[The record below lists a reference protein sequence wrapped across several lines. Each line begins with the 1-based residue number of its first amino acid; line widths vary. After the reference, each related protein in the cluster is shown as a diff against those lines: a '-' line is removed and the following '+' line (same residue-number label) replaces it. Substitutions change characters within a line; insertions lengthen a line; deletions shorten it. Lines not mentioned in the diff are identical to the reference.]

1 MPIRRR
7 SFAKHVTASLSN
19 VILFSEGRI
28 ALWTMSSL
36 VAYDDSG
43 SEDDCH
49 NSSEENGDT
58 ASIQTRT
65 SESTSSEVA
74 QSPHS
79 SDRST
84 LGGMSTMKYHGH
96 NSEGPQPP
104 PWPQSLEN
112 HLIVASPP
120 PNLAVAR
127 GKISPMGTPPQRPQ
141 MLSDKLNAAKRPCT
155 VPSGIRPYIPK
166 RQRLATSEETLNSKS
181 QVEHNPGGQTRV
193 SHVLSEVSERV
204 KPYLDN
210 RPGTAGIPRRLL
222 MSLGGHQGPVN
233 TVQWCP
239 VPQHSH
245 LLLSASMDKTF
256 KVHTST
262 AT

>member
-1 MPIRRR
+1 M
-7 SFAKHVTASLSN
+7 
-19 VILFSEGRI
+19 
-28 ALWTMSSL
+28 WTMSSL

-43 SEDDCH
+43 SEED
-49 NSSEENGDT
+49 GDT

-84 LGGMSTMKYHGH
+84 LGGISMLEYHGH
-96 NSEGPQPP
+96 NSEGPQPR
-104 PWPQSLEN
+104 PWPQGLEN
-112 HLIVASPP
+112 PLIVGSPP
-120 PNLAVAR
+120 PNLAVAL
-127 GKISPMGTPPQRPQ
+127 GKISPMRTPPQRPQ
-141 MLSDKLNAAKRPCT
+141 MLSDKLNPAKRPCT

-166 RQRLATSEETLNSKS
+166 RQRLATSGETLNSKS
-181 QVEHNPGGQTRV
+181 QVEHNPGCQTRL
-193 SHVLSEVSERV
+193 SQVLSEVSERV

-256 KVHTST
+256 KVHAST